1 MHISPAAF
9 ILILAVSGAAHGQPA
24 PAAASPATGS
34 PTTQAGPSQPTGNG
48 TPQPQGAAPAPINTP
63 SSLLKPSLAAVQDTL
78 NNIRVDKWKK
88 GSVRDEAGDHVS
100 SLLKD
105 LQNNLPP
112 LITAADAAPASVSQ
126 AIPLTKHLD
135 AFYAVL
141 LRVEE
146 GARVSA
152 PGEQISA
159 LQQSLLQLNQAR
171 LALDNQLEALAAAQE
186 KQIVD
191 LQASLKTQQQALAQA
206 KAVAATPPPP
216 CKPVAPPKKK
226 PAAKKP
232 AANAPASTT
241 PGTTTPAKPAPSK
254 NPPATTTPVKPSAS
268 QPQGTSGQKP
278 PQ

>member
-1 MHISPAAF
+1 MHTSSAAF
-9 ILILAVSGAAHGQPA
+9 ILILAVSGATYGQPA
-24 PAAASPATGS
+24 PAAAPPPAGSPAPQS
-34 PTTQAGPSQPTGNG
+34 GPSQPTGSG
-48 TPQPQGAAPAPINTP
+48 SPQPPGGAPAPINTP
-63 SSLLKPSLAAVQDTL
+63 SSLLRPSLAGVQDTL
-78 NNIRVDKWKK
+78 NNIRIDKWKK
-88 GSVRDEAGDHVS
+88 GSVRDEAGDHVN
-100 SLLKD
+100 SLLRD

-146 GARVSA
+146 AARVSA
-152 PGEQISA
+152 PSEQISS

-171 LALDNQLEALAAAQE
+171 LALDNQLEAHAAAQE

-206 KAVAATPPPP
+206 KAAAAAAPPPP
-216 CKPVAPPKKK
+216 CKPVPPPKKK

-232 AANAPASTT
+232 ATNAPAATT
-241 PGTTTPAKPAPSK
+241 PGTTTPAKPAPA
-254 NPPATTTPVKPSAS
+254 NNAPATTPAKPSAA
-268 QPQGTSGQKP
+268 QPQGTTGQKP